1 MPNQTKPPAASF
13 TDVMHVFDQKNK
25 SNNRSLN
32 ERQNKVIAGL
42 TAHFMQPPTASEL
55 QHARENHLETQH
67 SLNAMADSIEVN
79 SLAME
84 ATIDPYT
91 IYCSKTG
98 QPVGRCFEKTIAM
111 MVKVRENNLS
121 SAASML
127 AFTAQTT
134 VAQHWIDTSPAALD
148 RLLTIDPAGFFVYAA
163 SICIARPK
171 PTNEVELREQETA
184 NFQQN
189 FLQEKIELYNFL
201 SSKITTDALLAAN
214 SAFIRAW
221 DTFDPRRIKMA
232 RLIPNNSLRD
242 FMSAEAV
249 ASVAKNLG
257 SVIAGLLKADV
268 TRRVQIHPEDIA
280 RLKSRLGSVSNFHI
294 SSKRQFHDNNEY
306 LEKLLHDFNIGA
318 SFAGDTRQADEWR
331 QKQKPIAFN
340 KAGSTTLN
348 TSGLTAASVSAST
361 LQADKPKLTMM
372 QMLELARAKHK

>member
-1 MPNQTKPPAASF
+1 MPNTPKQPASF
-13 TDVMHVFDQKNK
+13 SDVLHVFDPKNK
-25 SNNRSLN
+25 SHNAELNR
-32 ERQNKVIAGL
+32 RQDKVITAL
-42 TAHFMQPPTASEL
+42 AAHFMQPPTANEL
-55 QHARENHLETQH
+55 ATAQAKHFTAQDELT
-67 SLNAMADSIEVN
+67 SFTDSIEVN
-79 SLAME
+79 SIAMS
-84 ATIDPYT
+84 AAIDPYT

-98 QPVGRCFEKTIAM
+98 QPIGSCNERTIAM
-111 MVKVRENNLS
+111 MIKVRENLDD
-121 SAASML
+121 AATML
-127 AFTAQTT
+127 QFTAQTSI
-134 VAQHWIDTSPAALD
+134 AQHWVDTSPKRLEK
-148 RLLTIDPAGFFVYAA
+148 LLTIDPYGFFVYAA

-340 KAGSTTLN
+340 KAGSATLN
-348 TSGLTAASVSAST
+348 TSGLTAASASPSAPT
-361 LQADKPKLTMM
+361 ADKPKLTMM